1 MGQAI
6 NSPIPSSADRGSV
19 VTDGT
24 PVSLWSKKEK
34 IQSLISG
41 LTLIALLG
49 TAYFLS
55 AKENIGNAPI
65 SLLIGLSLGII
76 FERGRFCFFCIF
88 RDSIEDK
95 NNTPFLSILV
105 AIITGSI
112 GYAIIFGQFLPD
124 TSQDRLPPAAH
135 IAPVSWPLILAAF
148 VFGIGMALSGACL
161 SGHLYRL
168 GQGYLRAIPALLG
181 SLIGFGIA
189 FITWNWLYL
198 NSISDAPTF
207 WLPNTFGY
215 AGSLVITTVVI
226 LLLALLLIKKGVN
239 SEPLRSNTS
248 AEISLAK
255 SYRNMITQRWSP
267 ITTGVLVG
275 AIGMI
280 AYLRVEPLGVTR
292 QLSTTVRTLMDENA
306 IGPDSLL
313 GLDKISGCIAVIS
326 QTITN
331 NGWLVFGLVG
341 GSFAAAIAGG
351 RFEFSKLTVR
361 NTSTA
366 FVGGILLGWGSM
378 TALGCTIGVLLSG
391 TQAFAIS
398 GWIFFLFVYLGV
410 WVGTK
415 AKLHTL

>member
-1 MGQAI
+1 LGQAI

-105 AIITGSI
+105 AIINGSI
-112 GYAIIFGQFLPD
+112 GYANILGQFLPD

>member
-1 MGQAI
+1 
-6 NSPIPSSADRGSV
+6 V

-415 AKLHTL
+415 AKLHKL

>member
-1 MGQAI
+1 LGQAI

-181 SLIGFGIA
+181 SLIGFGVA

-226 LLLALLLIKKGVN
+226 VLLALLLIKKGVN
-239 SEPLRSNTS
+239 SEPLRSNTF
-248 AEISLAK
+248 ADISLTK

-361 NTSTA
+361 NSSTA

-391 TQAFAIS
+391 TQAFALS
-398 GWIFFLFVYLGV
+398 GWVFFLFVYLGV

-415 AKLHTL
+415 AKLHNL

>member
-6 NSPIPSSADRGSV
+6 NSPIPSEKDRGSV
-19 VTDGT
+19 KTDGT

-34 IQSLISG
+34 IQSIISG
-41 LTLIALLG
+41 IVLIALLG
-49 TAYFLS
+49 TAYYLS
-55 AKENIGNAPI
+55 SQENIGNGPI
-65 SLLIGLSLGII
+65 SLLMGISLGII

-105 AIITGSI
+105 AIVTGSI

-135 IAPVSWPLILAAF
+135 IAPVSWALMLAAF
-148 VFGIGMALSGACL
+148 IFGIGMALSGACI

-181 SLIGFGIA
+181 SLVGFGFA

-207 WLPNTFGY
+207 WLPNQFGY
-215 AGSLVITTVVI
+215 AGSLFITVAVISLIAV
-226 LLLALLLIKKGVN
+226 LLIKKGVN
-239 SEPLRSNTS
+239 SEPLTSNTS
-248 AEISLAK
+248 SEISLAK
-255 SYRNMITQRWSP
+255 SYRRMITQRWSP

-275 AIGMI
+275 LIGMI

-292 QLSTTVRTLMDENA
+292 QLSTTVRTLMDENT

-313 GLDKISGCIAVIS
+313 GLDKIFRDIQQCS
-326 QTITN
+326 
-331 NGWLVFGLVG
+331 
-341 GSFAAAIAGG
+341 
-351 RFEFSKLTVR
+351 
-361 NTSTA
+361 
-366 FVGGILLGWGSM
+366 
-378 TALGCTIGVLLSG
+378 
-391 TQAFAIS
+391 
-398 GWIFFLFVYLGV
+398 LF
-410 WVGTK
+410 
-415 AKLHTL
+415 

>member
-1 MGQAI
+1 
-6 NSPIPSSADRGSV
+6 
-19 VTDGT
+19 
-24 PVSLWSKKEK
+24 
-34 IQSLISG
+34 
-41 LTLIALLG
+41 
-49 TAYFLS
+49 
-55 AKENIGNAPI
+55 
-65 SLLIGLSLGII
+65 
-76 FERGRFCFFCIF
+76 
-88 RDSIEDK
+88 
-95 NNTPFLSILV
+95 
-105 AIITGSI
+105 
-112 GYAIIFGQFLPD
+112 
-124 TSQDRLPPAAH
+124 
-135 IAPVSWPLILAAF
+135 VSWPLILAAF

-415 AKLHTL
+415 AKLHKL

>member
-6 NSPIPSSADRGSV
+6 NSPIPSEQDRGSV
-19 VTDGT
+19 NTDGT
-24 PVSLWSKKEK
+24 PVSLWTKKEK

-41 LTLIALLG
+41 TVLIALLG
-49 TAYFLS
+49 TAYYLS
-55 AKENIGNAPI
+55 AQENIGNAPI
-65 SLLIGLSLGII
+65 SLLMGISLGII
-76 FERGRFCFFCIF
+76 LERGRFCFFCIF

-105 AIITGSI
+105 AIVTGSI

-135 IAPVSWPLILAAF
+135 IAPVSWALMLAAF
-148 VFGIGMALSGACL
+148 VFGIGMALSGACI

-181 SLIGFGIA
+181 SLIGFGFA

-207 WLPNTFGY
+207 WLPNQFGY
-215 AGSLVITTVVI
+215 AGSLFITVAVISLIAV
-226 LLLALLLIKKGVN
+226 LLIKKGVN
-239 SEPLRSNTS
+239 SEPLTSNS
-248 AEISLAK
+248 SSEISLAK
-255 SYRNMITQRWSP
+255 SYRRMITQRWSP

-275 AIGMI
+275 LIGMI

-292 QLSTTVRTLMDENA
+292 QLSTTVRTLMDENT

-331 NGWLVFGLVG
+331 NGWLIFGLVG
-341 GSFAAAIAGG
+341 GSFAAAFAGG
-351 RFEFSKLTVR
+351 RFEFSKLTVG
-361 NTSTA
+361 NSATA
-366 FVGGILLGWGSM
+366 FLGGIFLGWGSM

-391 TQAFAIS
+391 TQAFAMS
-398 GWIFFLFVYLGV
+398 GWVFFLFVYLGV

-415 AKLHTL
+415 AKLHKL

>member
-6 NSPIPSSADRGSV
+6 NSQIPSSADRGSV

-95 NNTPFLSILV
+95 NNTPFLSILA

-215 AGSLVITTVVI
+215 AGSLLITTVVI
-226 LLLALLLIKKGVN
+226 LLLALLLIKEGVN
-239 SEPLRSNTS
+239 SEPLRPNTS
-248 AEISLAK
+248 VEISLAK
-255 SYRNMITQRWSP
+255 SYRSMITQRWSP

-275 AIGMI
+275 VIGMI

-292 QLSTTVRTLMDENA
+292 QFSTTVRTLMDENA

-391 TQAFAIS
+391 TQAFALS
-398 GWIFFLFVYLGV
+398 GWVFFLFVYLGV

-415 AKLHTL
+415 AKLHNL

>member
-6 NSPIPSSADRGSV
+6 NSQIPSSADRGSV

-41 LTLIALLG
+41 LTLIALLV

-95 NNTPFLSILV
+95 NNTPFLSILA

-215 AGSLVITTVVI
+215 AGSLLITTVVI

-255 SYRNMITQRWSP
+255 SYRSMITQRWSP

-275 AIGMI
+275 VIGMI

-391 TQAFAIS
+391 IQAFALS
-398 GWIFFLFVYLGV
+398 GWAFFLFVYLGV

-415 AKLHTL
+415 AKLHNL

>member
-88 RDSIEDK
+88 RDSLEDK

-415 AKLHTL
+415 AKLHKL

>member
-1 MGQAI
+1 LGQAI

-275 AIGMI
+275 VIGMI

-366 FVGGILLGWGSM
+366 FFGGILLGWGSM

-391 TQAFAIS
+391 TQAFALS

-415 AKLHTL
+415 AKLHNL

>member
-1 MGQAI
+1 
-6 NSPIPSSADRGSV
+6 V

>member
-1 MGQAI
+1 
-6 NSPIPSSADRGSV
+6 V

-366 FVGGILLGWGSM
+366 FFGGILLGWGSM

-391 TQAFAIS
+391 TQAFALS

-415 AKLHTL
+415 AKLHNL

>member
-1 MGQAI
+1 
-6 NSPIPSSADRGSV
+6 V

-391 TQAFAIS
+391 TQAFALS

-415 AKLHTL
+415 AKLHNL

>member
-1 MGQAI
+1 LGQAI
-6 NSPIPSSADRGSV
+6 NSQIPSSADRGSV

-55 AKENIGNAPI
+55 SKENIGNAPI
-65 SLLIGLSLGII
+65 SLLIGISLGII

-135 IAPVSWPLILAAF
+135 IAPISWPLILAAF

-226 LLLALLLIKKGVN
+226 LLLALLLIKKGFN

-248 AEISLAK
+248 AEISLAS
-255 SYRNMITQRWSP
+255 SYRSMITQRWSP

-275 AIGMI
+275 VIGMI

-341 GSFAAAIAGG
+341 GSFAAAIAGD

-361 NTSTA
+361 NSSTA

-391 TQAFAIS
+391 TQAFALS
-398 GWIFFLFVYLGV
+398 GWVFFLFVYLGV

-415 AKLHTL
+415 AKLHNL

>member
-1 MGQAI
+1 LGQAI

-65 SLLIGLSLGII
+65 SLLVGLSLGII

-275 AIGMI
+275 VIGMI

-391 TQAFAIS
+391 TQAFALS

-415 AKLHTL
+415 AKLHNL

>member
-391 TQAFAIS
+391 TQAFALS

-415 AKLHTL
+415 AKLHNL

>member
-95 NNTPFLSILV
+95 NNTPFLSILA

-255 SYRNMITQRWSP
+255 GYRNMITQRWSP

-275 AIGMI
+275 VIGMI

-292 QLSTTVRTLMDENA
+292 QLSTTVRTLMDENTM
-306 IGPDSLL
+306 GPDSLL

-361 NTSTA
+361 NSSTA

-391 TQAFAIS
+391 TQAFALS
-398 GWIFFLFVYLGV
+398 GWVFFLFVYLGV

-415 AKLHTL
+415 AKLHNL

>member
-6 NSPIPSSADRGSV
+6 NSPIPSSADSGSV

-275 AIGMI
+275 VIGMI

-391 TQAFAIS
+391 TQAFALS

-415 AKLHTL
+415 AKLHNL

>member
-65 SLLIGLSLGII
+65 SLLVGLSLGII

-255 SYRNMITQRWSP
+255 SYHNMITQRWSP

-275 AIGMI
+275 VIGMI

-361 NTSTA
+361 NSSTA

-391 TQAFAIS
+391 TQAFALS

-415 AKLHTL
+415 AKLHNL

>member
-1 MGQAI
+1 LGQAI
-6 NSPIPSSADRGSV
+6 NSPIPSEQDRGSV
-19 VTDGT
+19 NTDGT

-275 AIGMI
+275 VIGMI

-415 AKLHTL
+415 AKLHKL

>member
-1 MGQAI
+1 LGQAI

-226 LLLALLLIKKGVN
+226 LLLALLLIKRGVN

-366 FVGGILLGWGSM
+366 FFGGILLGWGSM

-391 TQAFAIS
+391 TQAFALS

-415 AKLHTL
+415 AKLHNL

>member
-1 MGQAI
+1 LGQAI

-391 TQAFAIS
+391 TQAFALS

-415 AKLHTL
+415 AKLHNL

>member
-1 MGQAI
+1 
-6 NSPIPSSADRGSV
+6 
-19 VTDGT
+19 
-24 PVSLWSKKEK
+24 
-34 IQSLISG
+34 

-88 RDSIEDK
+88 RDSLEDK

>member
-1 MGQAI
+1 LGQAI

-415 AKLHTL
+415 AKLHKL

>member
-1 MGQAI
+1 LGQAI
-6 NSPIPSSADRGSV
+6 NSQIPSSADRGSV
-19 VTDGT
+19 VSDGT

-41 LTLIALLG
+41 LTLIAFLG

-95 NNTPFLSILV
+95 NNTPFLSILA

-226 LLLALLLIKKGVN
+226 LLLALLLIKKGGH
-239 SEPLRSNTS
+239 S
-248 AEISLAK
+248 
-255 SYRNMITQRWSP
+255 
-267 ITTGVLVG
+267 
-275 AIGMI
+275 
-280 AYLRVEPLGVTR
+280 
-292 QLSTTVRTLMDENA
+292 
-306 IGPDSLL
+306 
-313 GLDKISGCIAVIS
+313 
-326 QTITN
+326 
-331 NGWLVFGLVG
+331 
-341 GSFAAAIAGG
+341 
-351 RFEFSKLTVR
+351 
-361 NTSTA
+361 
-366 FVGGILLGWGSM
+366 
-378 TALGCTIGVLLSG
+378 
-391 TQAFAIS
+391 
-398 GWIFFLFVYLGV
+398 
-410 WVGTK
+410 
-415 AKLHTL
+415 H

>member
-55 AKENIGNAPI
+55 AKESIGNAPI

-391 TQAFAIS
+391 TQAFALS
-398 GWIFFLFVYLGV
+398 GWVFFLFVYLGV

-415 AKLHTL
+415 AKLHNL

>member
-275 AIGMI
+275 VIGMI

-366 FVGGILLGWGSM
+366 FFGGILLGWGSM

-391 TQAFAIS
+391 TQAFALS

-415 AKLHTL
+415 AKLHNL

>member
-1 MGQAI
+1 LGQAI

-275 AIGMI
+275 VIGMI

-415 AKLHTL
+415 AKLHKL

>member
-181 SLIGFGIA
+181 SLIGFGVA

-275 AIGMI
+275 VIGMI

-391 TQAFAIS
+391 TQAFALS

-415 AKLHTL
+415 AKLHNL

>member
-6 NSPIPSSADRGSV
+6 NSSIPSEQDRGSV

-95 NNTPFLSILV
+95 NNTPFLSILA

-275 AIGMI
+275 VIGMI

-292 QLSTTVRTLMDENA
+292 QLSTTVRTLMDENT

-361 NTSTA
+361 NSSTA

-391 TQAFAIS
+391 TQAFALS

-415 AKLHTL
+415 AKLHNL

>member
-1 MGQAI
+1 LGQAI
-6 NSPIPSSADRGSV
+6 NSQIPSSADRGSV
-19 VTDGT
+19 VSDGT

-95 NNTPFLSILV
+95 NNTPFLSILA

-215 AGSLVITTVVI
+215 AGSLLITTVVI

-239 SEPLRSNTS
+239 SEPLRPNTS
-248 AEISLAK
+248 VEISLAK
-255 SYRNMITQRWSP
+255 SYRSMITQRWSP

-275 AIGMI
+275 VIGMI

-391 TQAFAIS
+391 TQAFALS
-398 GWIFFLFVYLGV
+398 GWVFFLFVYLGV

-415 AKLHTL
+415 AKLHNL

>member
-1 MGQAI
+1 M
-6 NSPIPSSADRGSV
+6 
-19 VTDGT
+19 
-24 PVSLWSKKEK
+24 
-34 IQSLISG
+34 
-41 LTLIALLG
+41 TLIALLG

-181 SLIGFGIA
+181 SLIGFGVA

-226 LLLALLLIKKGVN
+226 VLLALLLIKKGVN
-239 SEPLRSNTS
+239 SEPLRSNTF
-248 AEISLAK
+248 ADISLTK

-361 NTSTA
+361 NSSTA

-391 TQAFAIS
+391 TQAFALS
-398 GWIFFLFVYLGV
+398 GWVFFLFVYLGV

-415 AKLHTL
+415 AKLHNL

>member
-1 MGQAI
+1 
-6 NSPIPSSADRGSV
+6 V

-88 RDSIEDK
+88 RDSLEDK

>member
-1 MGQAI
+1 LGQAI
-6 NSPIPSSADRGSV
+6 NSSIPSEQDRGSV

-415 AKLHTL
+415 AKLHKL

>member
-215 AGSLVITTVVI
+215 AGSLLITTVVI

-239 SEPLRSNTS
+239 SEPWRPNTS
-248 AEISLAK
+248 VEISLAK
-255 SYRNMITQRWSP
+255 SYRSMITQRWSP

-275 AIGMI
+275 VIGMI

-391 TQAFAIS
+391 TQAFALS
-398 GWIFFLFVYLGV
+398 GWVFFLFVYLGV

-415 AKLHTL
+415 VKLHNL

>member
-275 AIGMI
+275 VIGMI

-391 TQAFAIS
+391 TQAFALS
-398 GWIFFLFVYLGV
+398 GWVFFLFVYLGV

-415 AKLHTL
+415 AKLHNL

>member
-1 MGQAI
+1 
-6 NSPIPSSADRGSV
+6 
-19 VTDGT
+19 
-24 PVSLWSKKEK
+24 
-34 IQSLISG
+34 

-415 AKLHTL
+415 AKLHKL